1 MNALTQNKF
10 LGKTELAN
18 LAIDIEQNKI
28 AETIGVQDQCASA
41 FGGFIH
47 IDADK
52 EGVKPRRFLVRKEY
66 QEYIESSLLM
76 GFTGR
81 QRFSSVASKQV
92 NKALIKKKMSLS
104 LMS

>member
-1 MNALTQNKF
+1 MEKQ
-10 LGKTELAN
+10 GVN

-52 EGVKPRRFLVRKEY
+52 EGVKLEDFLSGKSIKNILNHLIDGIYRKAKIFICRF
-66 QEYIESSLLM
+66 
-76 GFTGR
+76 
-81 QRFSSVASKQV
+81 
-92 NKALIKKKMSLS
+92 
-104 LMS
+104 